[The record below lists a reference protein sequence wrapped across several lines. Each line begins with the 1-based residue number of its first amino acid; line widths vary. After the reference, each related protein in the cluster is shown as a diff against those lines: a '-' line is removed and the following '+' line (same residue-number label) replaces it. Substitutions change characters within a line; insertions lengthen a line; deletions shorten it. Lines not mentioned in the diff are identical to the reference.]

1 MIRVFKSGTT
11 DFSNNGE
18 AVLHPLLA
26 IVRKEDNGE
35 FYLELE
41 TTLSEAPFLTE
52 GDLVVGDLPQGPQAF
67 RIADLT
73 KTKRRIK
80 GTLRHVFYDG
90 EGYLIKDSFVVDKN
104 CNEALD
110 HLNSATE
117 PASPFTTVSD
127 VSEVSSFRCV
137 RKSLTEA
144 IFEVLSRW
152 GGHLTRDNFEIGI
165 RETIGADNGIVIKY
179 GKNLADI
186 SCVSDWSN
194 VVTKLLPVGRDGITL
209 PEEYLEADISYSVP
223 YVKTVTF
230 SQDINQNDYITEDG
244 TVDAEAYTAALTA
257 DLRQQ
262 GEIYLN
268 ENKIPKVNYT
278 LTADLE
284 KVTDVGDTIEVI
296 DERIGVN
303 IMTNVIAFEY
313 DLIRNKYT
321 QTEFGNFRQKL
332 SSLISTVN
340 SNAEEIASEAAETT
354 KAVLT
359 AELAAA
365 TSQIWGVLGNSY
377 VILEGD
383 KILVVD
389 SLPKETAV
397 NVMAITSGGI
407 GFSNTG
413 ISGTFNSAWTI
424 DGTLNMQNINVINLV
439 ADLIKGG
446 TLKLGTAENVA
457 GVLELYDENNNL
469 IGLMNKDGLKMYGLD
484 GSYVLM
490 NNDVGFAGFDRLG
503 NKIYWV
509 DADEFH
515 MTKAVIRDE
524 ITLCEKMRFIPI
536 TLYAADGVTV
546 TTDGIG
552 LVSTLPG
559 GSN

>member
-35 FYLELE
+35 FYLDIE
-41 TTLSEAPFLTE
+41 TTLAEGLYLIE

-73 KTKRRIK
+73 KTKRRVK
-80 GTLRHVFYDG
+80 GTLKHVFYDG
-90 EGYLIKDSFVVDKN
+90 EGYLIKDSYVVEKN
-104 CNEALD
+104 CNDALD

-117 PASPFTTVSD
+117 PASPFTTISD
-127 VSEVSSFRCV
+127 VTEVSSFRCV

-144 IFEVLSRW
+144 VSEVLSRW

-165 RETIGADNGIVIKY
+165 REQIGADNGIVIRY

-194 VVTKLLPVGRDGITL
+194 VVTKLLPVGRDGIML

-244 TVDAEAYTAALTA
+244 TVDTEAYTAALIA

-262 GEIYLN
+262 GEIYLR

-321 QTEFGNFRQKL
+321 LTEFGNFRQKL

-377 VILEGD
+377 VIYEGD
-383 KILVVD
+383 RILVVD

-446 TLKLGTAENVA
+446 TLKLGSAANVA
-457 GVLELYDENNNL
+457 GTLELYDEDNNL
-469 IGLMNKDGLKMYGLD
+469 IGLMNKNGLKMYGLD

-524 ITLCEKMRFIPI
+524 ISLCEKMRFIPI
-536 TLYAADGVTV
+536 TLYAQDGVTV
-546 TTDGIG
+546 TSDGIG
-552 LVSTLPG
+552 LVSTLG
-559 GSN
+559 GVS

>member
-18 AVLHPLLA
+18 AVIHPLLA

-35 FYLELE
+35 FYLDIE
-41 TTLSEAPFLTE
+41 TTLAEGLYLIE
-52 GDLVVGDLPQGPQAF
+52 GDLVVCDLPQGAQAF

-80 GTLRHVFYDG
+80 GQLRHVFYDG
-90 EGYLIKDSFVVDKN
+90 EGYLIEDSYVVNKN
-104 CNEALD
+104 CNDALD

-117 PASPFTTVSD
+117 PASPFSTISDVSD
-127 VSEVSSFRCV
+127 VDSYRCV
-137 RKSLTEA
+137 RKSLCDA
-144 IFEVLSRW
+144 VFEVLDRW
-152 GGHLTRDNFEIGI
+152 GGHLVRDNYSIGI
-165 RETIGADNGIVIKY
+165 RTDIGTDNGIVIRY
-179 GKNLADI
+179 GKNLTDI
-186 SCVSDWSN
+186 TCTTDWSD

-209 PEEYLEADISYSVP
+209 PETYLTAPISYSVP
-223 YVKTVTF
+223 YVKSVTF
-230 SQDINQNDYITEDG
+230 SQNIDQNDYIDETG
-244 TVDAEAYTAALTA
+244 AVDIEAYNAALIA

-262 GEIYLN
+262 ADMYLT
-268 ENKIPKVNYT
+268 EHMIPKVNYT
-278 LTADLE
+278 LSADLE
-284 KVTDVGDTIEVI
+284 KVTDVGDVIEVE
-296 DERIGVN
+296 DERLGIS
-303 IMTNVIAFEY
+303 ITTRVIAFEY
-313 DLIRNKYT
+313 DLNRERYIL
-321 QTEFGNFRQKL
+321 TEFGNFRQKL
-332 SSLISTVN
+332 SSLISVVDQH
-340 SNAEEIASEAAETT
+340 AEEIAAETAEAT
-354 KAVLT
+354 KAVLS

-377 VILEGD
+377 VIYEGD

-389 SLPKETAV
+389 SLPKETAQ

-446 TLKLGTAENVA
+446 TLKLGAAANVS
-457 GVLELYDENNNL
+457 GILELYDADNNL

-515 MTKAVIRDE
+515 MTKAVIKDE
-524 ITLCEKMRFIPI
+524 ISLCEKMRFIPV
-536 TLYAADGVTV
+536 TLYAQDSVTM
-546 TTDGIG
+546 TTDGIA
-552 LVSTLPG
+552 LVSTLG
-559 GSN
+559 GS